1 MTTDEGD
8 TILDPFLGTGTTAV
22 AAKQLGRN
30 YIGIE
35 IDTDYVKIAE
45 KNIKAAKE
53 IKINGNYVS
62 VYLNHIRTMRDKDF
76 KKIWQNKN
84 GNLKLLDKKM
94 YKILRKI

>member
-8 TILDPFLGTGTTAV
+8 IVLDPFVGTGTTAV

-35 IDTDYVKIAE
+35 IDSDYVKIAE

-53 IKINGNYVS
+53 TTINGQYVS
-62 VYLNHIRTMRDKDF
+62 VYLNHIRTMRNKDF
-76 KKIWQNKN
+76 KEIWGNKK
-84 GNLKLLDKKM
+84 GDLKLFEKKM
-94 YKILRKI
+94 YKILI